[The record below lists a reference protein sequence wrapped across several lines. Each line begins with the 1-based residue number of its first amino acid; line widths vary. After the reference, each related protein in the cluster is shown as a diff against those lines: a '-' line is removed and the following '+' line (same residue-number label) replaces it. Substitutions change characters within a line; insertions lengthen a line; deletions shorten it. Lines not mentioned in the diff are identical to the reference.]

1 MKICITSQSDNLEAQ
16 VDPRFGRCPYFII
29 VDTET
34 TEFEAI
40 ENQNIQAPSG
50 AGIQSAQ
57 LVIGKGVEVILTGN
71 VGPNAFQTLQAAGI
85 KVITGVT
92 GLVKDTIEKYKKG
105 DINPTTGPTV
115 PGHFGMQGPQPSG
128 PGIGA
133 GMGRGMG
140 RGMGWQPPLYQ
151 GSPSFQTS
159 QEEEVRILKGQAELL
174 KKQLEAI
181 NKRIEELIKKE
192 K

>member
-1 MKICITSQSDNLEAQ
+1 MKICVTSQGNNLEAQ

-34 TEFEAI
+34 KEFEAI
-40 ENQNIQAPSG
+40 ENPNIQAFGG

-57 LVIGKGVEVILTGN
+57 LVADKGVEVILTGN

-85 KVITGVT
+85 KVITDVAGV
-92 GLVKDTIEKYKKG
+92 VKDVVERFKKG
-105 DINPTTGPTV
+105 NTESATGPTV
-115 PGHFGMQGPQPSG
+115 PGHFGMQGPQAAG
-128 PGIGA
+128 PGMGA

-140 RGMGWQPPLYQ
+140 RGMGWQQPLYQ
-151 GSPSFQTS
+151 GPPSSPPSK
-159 QEEEVRILKGQAELL
+159 EEEVRILREQVELL

-181 NKRIEELIKKE
+181 NKRIDELIKKE

>member
-1 MKICITSQSDNLEAQ
+1 MKICVTSQGNNLEAQ

-29 VDTET
+29 VDPET
-34 TEFEAI
+34 KEFEAI
-40 ENQNIQAPSG
+40 ENPNIQALGG

-57 LVIGKGVEVILTGN
+57 LVAGKGVEAILTGN

-92 GLVKDTIEKYKKG
+92 GLVKDAIEKYKKE
-105 DINPTTGPTV
+105 DINPTSGATV

-128 PGIGA
+128 TGMGA

-151 GSPSFQTS
+151 GLPPSAPS
-159 QEEEVRILKGQAELL
+159 KEEQIQILKQQAEIL

-181 NKRIEELIKKE
+181 NKRIDDLTKKE